1 MFWVS
6 TYIYNP
12 KKNEMKELFE
22 LKEIKIVKG
31 TNSNLI
37 INYINLFLFIAGVP
51 VVTTIFGS
59 RSD

>member
-1 MFWVS
+1 
-6 TYIYNP
+6 
-12 KKNEMKELFE
+12 MKELFE